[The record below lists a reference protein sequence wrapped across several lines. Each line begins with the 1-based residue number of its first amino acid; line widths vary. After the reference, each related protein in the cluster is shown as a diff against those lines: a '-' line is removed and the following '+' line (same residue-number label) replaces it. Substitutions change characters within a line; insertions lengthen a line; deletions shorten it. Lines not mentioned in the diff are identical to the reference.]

1 MRRQHFGLNTAGIAL
16 DKNRNVGEGG
26 KLAFWQSLLLI
37 NLARVTAIPGHM
49 ATILMAYSTFSA
61 TSAQPTNREPII
73 D

>member
-1 MRRQHFGLNTAGIAL
+1 M

-49 ATILMAYSTFSA
+49 ATILGYFSSTCK
-61 TSAQPTNREPII
+61 QGTNHRLRNMNSKY
-73 D
+73 